1 MKKIRKNLSGQT
13 SLVLDKIH
21 KKNSE
26 EFLKYGILIELM
38 LSRYEETRFLSDF
51 SPSLLS
57 KHKNLLNEWKKVNK
71 DHFLH
76 MEKNYPELLSE
87 YYAQIE
93 FFERIFNLDWTEVH
107 FEKTNDR
114 LRNGDTKRVES
125 DRSG

>member
-1 MKKIRKNLSGQT
+1 
-13 SLVLDKIH
+13 LVLDRIH
-21 KKNSE
+21 QKNSE

-51 SPSLLS
+51 SSSLLS

-76 MEKNYPELLSE
+76 VEKNYPELIEE

-93 FFERIFNLDWTEVH
+93 YFERLFSLDWTKVSFKE
-107 FEKTNDR
+107 TNARQRDGSTETMGHNR
-114 LRNGDTKRVES
+114 TGGIQGLEDSPET
-125 DRSG
+125 D